1 MKMVWMLKYGVL
13 TWGKSRRI
21 NVYIKE
27 AMLGPS
33 PTFQKKRGKHDANIP
48 GAFRIVTMKK
58 REFHFEAI
66 NDANAEVWVRGINL
80 ITKEATM
87 SSGPAVGSKSSFI
100 AKNKLGVFAL
110 RCISFVRI

>member
-1 MKMVWMLKYGVL
+1 
-13 TWGKSRRI
+13 
-21 NVYIKE
+21 
-27 AMLGPS
+27 MLGPS
-33 PTFQKKRGKHDANIP
+33 PTFQRNCGKHDVNIP

-66 NDANAEVWVRGINL
+66 NDANAEVWVCGINL

-87 SSGPAVGSKSSFI
+87 SSGPVVASKSSFI
-100 AKNKLGVFAL
+100 AENKPGVFAL